1 MCKLVTLGP
10 EYRVSKPA
18 LPFLW
23 GPPEWQNLSVQ
34 LYFLPSKGVGEWAW
48 VAGAGALGTLRKGAS
63 GKEHFLSEPL
73 CSMPELLPLIISHRP
88 QQVLLSMQ
96 NHRALEIIPGGSV
109 RAGDGAQPLFL
120 TWEN

>member
-1 MCKLVTLGP
+1 MCKFVTLSP

-18 LPFLW
+18 LLFLQ
-23 GPPEWQNLSVQ
+23 GPLEWQNLSVQ
-34 LYFLPSKGVGEWAW
+34 LYFLPSRGV
-48 VAGAGALGTLRKGAS
+48 GALGTLRKGAS

-73 CSMPELLPLIISHRP
+73 CSMPELPPLVICHCP

-96 NHRALEIIPGGSV
+96 NHRALETIPRGSI